1 MICLLT
7 ILAEG
12 SVRMH
17 VLKLSYKW
25 VADFIGQQM
34 KSWVGPGNKARY
46 SINVVVTS

>member
-25 VADFIGQQM
+25 VADLIGQHQLLH
-34 KSWVGPGNKARY
+34 SNRLPLDA
-46 SINVVVTS
+46 